1 MFFRTED
8 CMRRDRLVK
17 AVLGTGLVLS
27 LGMFGKYIVSTSTT
41 MGTETELAGMS
52 YTLDQYCSVQVGTNT
67 TNTDPEAIVAFDSN
81 TANGGNA
88 NGGTNANGTTTSGT
102 AVSSATP
109 EPTQAATA
117 TATPKPESEYA
128 NVGISI
134 AADYVNIR
142 KKPDTDAEIVGKLY
156 RGSAATIMKTE
167 GDWVYIKSGSVSGYI
182 MKDYL
187 AIGYSAEKL
196 IDQFGTKYVTV
207 TTDTLKV
214 REKMNTDCTVLT
226 LLAQDETYEVEKVED
241 QWVKITVD
249 DDTSGYV
256 SKDYV
261 KVSVKFKKAVS
272 IEEER
277 EEQRRKEAAAAAE
290 RQQQRQVKA
299 AANDDNDS
307 SSSKSSSS
315 GKSSSSSSSSKS
327 SSKSSSS
334 SSSSKSSSSKS
345 SSSSSHK
352 SSSSGGGGNAGKSSG
367 KSNSSGGGGRTGSSS
382 SGASSDGG
390 GGSTGS
396 GGGSSSGG
404 SSGGGSALGSG
415 DGSVIA
421 AYGLKFVGNPYRY
434 GGTSLTNGTDCS
446 GFTMSIFK
454 KFGISLPRTS
464 SEQSR
469 TGKKISVSDARAGD
483 LIFYGSGGHVSH
495 VALCIGGGR
504 VVHASNRKD
513 GIKTSN
519 IYYRTPI
526 CARRVID

>member
-1 MFFRTED
+1 MG
-8 CMRRDRLVK
+8 RDRLVK

-27 LGMFGKYIVSTSTT
+27 LGIFGKYIVSTSTT

-277 EEQRRKEAAAAAE
+277 EEQRRKEAAEAAE

-307 SSSKSSSS
+307 GSSKSSSS

-327 SSKSSSS
+327 SNSSSS
-334 SSSSKSSSSKS
+334 SGKSSSSKSSSSK
-345 SSSSSHK
+345 SSSSHK

-382 SGASSDGG
+382 NGASSDGG
-390 GGSTGS
+390 GGSAGS
-396 GGGSSSGG
+396 SGGSSSG
-404 SSGGGSALGSG
+404 SGGGSALGSG

>member
-1 MFFRTED
+1 MG
-8 CMRRDRLVK
+8 RDRLVK

-27 LGMFGKYIVSTSTT
+27 LGIFGKYIVSTSTT
-41 MGTETELAGMS
+41 MGRETELAGMS

-277 EEQRRKEAAAAAE
+277 EEQRRKEAAEAAE

-327 SSKSSSS
+327 SNSSSS
-334 SSSSKSSSSKS
+334 SGKSSSSKS
-345 SSSSSHK
+345 SSSHK
-352 SSSSGGGGNAGKSSG
+352 SS
-367 KSNSSGGGGRTGSSS
+367 SSGGGGRTGSSS

-390 GGSTGS
+390 GGSAGS
-396 GGGSSSGG
+396 SGGSSSG
-404 SSGGGSALGSG
+404 SGGGSALGSG

>member
-1 MFFRTED
+1 MG
-8 CMRRDRLVK
+8 RDRLVK

-27 LGMFGKYIVSTSTT
+27 LGIFGKYIVSTSTT

-134 AADYVNIR
+134 AVDYVNIR

-277 EEQRRKEAAAAAE
+277 EEQRRKEAAEAAE

-327 SSKSSSS
+327 SNSSSS
-334 SSSSKSSSSKS
+334 SGKSSSSK
-345 SSSSSHK
+345 SSSSHK

-390 GGSTGS
+390 GGSAGS
-396 GGGSSSGG
+396 SGGSSSG
-404 SSGGGSALGSG
+404 SGGGSALGSG

>member
-1 MFFRTED
+1 MG
-8 CMRRDRLVK
+8 RDRLVK

-27 LGMFGKYIVSTSTT
+27 LGIFGKYIVSTSTT

-117 TATPKPESEYA
+117 TATPKPESEYS

-261 KVSVKFKKAVS
+261 
-272 IEEER
+272 
-277 EEQRRKEAAAAAE
+277 
-290 RQQQRQVKA
+290 
-299 AANDDNDS
+299 
-307 SSSKSSSS
+307 
-315 GKSSSSSSSSKS
+315 
-327 SSKSSSS
+327 
-334 SSSSKSSSSKS
+334 
-345 SSSSSHK
+345 
-352 SSSSGGGGNAGKSSG
+352 
-367 KSNSSGGGGRTGSSS
+367 
-382 SGASSDGG
+382 
-390 GGSTGS
+390 
-396 GGGSSSGG
+396 
-404 SSGGGSALGSG
+404 
-415 DGSVIA
+415 
-421 AYGLKFVGNPYRY
+421 
-434 GGTSLTNGTDCS
+434 
-446 GFTMSIFK
+446 
-454 KFGISLPRTS
+454 
-464 SEQSR
+464 
-469 TGKKISVSDARAGD
+469 
-483 LIFYGSGGHVSH
+483 
-495 VALCIGGGR
+495 
-504 VVHASNRKD
+504 
-513 GIKTSN
+513 
-519 IYYRTPI
+519 
-526 CARRVID
+526 